1 MRNRKYF
8 LDLNDLQFKQV
19 RLTWPK
25 KLLNILFFFAGT
37 VAIAI
42 IYATIFESLF
52 GSPKEAILHQQ
63 IDNLK
68 FHYSLANRG
77 LDHSFRSL
85 NSLKM
90 SDEIRYRPILEMDS
104 IPESIRKPGFGG
116 VERFSDLNGYI
127 NSGIMK
133 TTSIRIEE
141 LKNIATVQTESF
153 RAIREK
159 AKEWERALEYIPYI
173 SPVDVSIR
181 RGDGLKFREVHP
193 VYGTPQWHY
202 GQDFSTP
209 YGTEVYVTGNGK
221 VIEAG
226 WNSSGF
232 GNCVKIDH
240 GYGFQTIYGHLSSIK
255 VSEGLNVKRG
265 DLIGLSGSSGTS
277 SGPHLHYQIDLYG
290 NHQNPLFFFNDD
302 LNEDEYFGMIQLLT
316 SSTKFR

>member
-19 RLTWPK
+19 RLTWTK
-25 KLLNILFFFAGT
+25 KLLNILFWLAGT
-37 VAIAI
+37 ITITI
-42 IYATIFESLF
+42 IYATVFESLF
-52 GSPKEAILHQQ
+52 GSPKEAMLNQQ
-63 IDNLK
+63 IGNLK
-68 FHYSLANRG
+68 FQYSMANRE
-77 LDHSFRSL
+77 LDLSFSTL

-104 IPESIRKPGFGG
+104 IPVSIRKPGFGG
-116 VERFSDLNGYI
+116 VERFSNLNGYL
-127 NSGIMK
+127 NSDIMK

-141 LKNIATVQTESF
+141 LKNIVTVQTESF

-159 AKEWERALEYIPYI
+159 KEEWVRALEYIPYI

-193 VYGTPQWHY
+193 VLGTPQWHH

-240 GYGFQTIYGHLSSIK
+240 GYGFQTTYGHLSSIK
-255 VSEGLNVKRG
+255 VSVGLDVKRG

-290 NHQNPLFFFNDD
+290 NHQNPLYFFNDD
-302 LNEDEYFGMIQLLT
+302 LNEDEYFEMIQMLT
-316 SSTKFR
+316 SSSKFR